1 MFSHPSSPLLEP
13 QSPFHSSCPHLTF
26 PVNPLLISPCQL
38 PPSPQAVG
46 RGTGLGELSSTTP
59 SPTHQHRREHRQP
72 GGSSQAAKQCLQ
84 KYFCFNSVHQGDA
97 ALENQRWSLLL
108 GAKELGTNKYLK
120 QFTMKRYGEGLR
132 RCPWEELSRST
143 TTHSKLHQSS
153 QSELNAN
160 GQKVR
165 ISHQNSLK
173 SNCVSTHLII
183 YPPDHLPDPLLEHL
197 TLNLNKYE
205 NQRETGKSILQT
217 NSFCKWIFITIGAG
231 TGVHKAPQC
240 RQLCAGG
247 ALYSQKLL
255 CSSEGQQSYRSGQL
269 LSLLEAPGAL
279 TRHTKAALELSQVH
293 AWFVRQ
299 FEADLL
305 TPFPAIHRGRRA
317 AELSSSKAHQ
327 GAARRGPRQKPGEGW
342 RKS

>member
-1 MFSHPSSPLLEP
+1 M
-13 QSPFHSSCPHLTF
+13 
-26 PVNPLLISPCQL
+26 
-38 PPSPQAVG
+38 
-46 RGTGLGELSSTTP
+46 
-59 SPTHQHRREHRQP
+59 
-72 GGSSQAAKQCLQ
+72 
-84 KYFCFNSVHQGDA
+84 
-97 ALENQRWSLLL
+97 

-120 QFTMKRYGEGLR
+120 QSTMKRGGEGLR
-132 RCPWEELSRST
+132 RCPGKELSRST
-143 TTHSKLHQSS
+143 TTHSKLESL

-173 SNCVSTHLII
+173 SNCVSTHSIN

-205 NQRETGKSILQT
+205 NQRETRKSILQT

-231 TGVHKAPQC
+231 TSVQNAPQC
-240 RQLCAGG
+240 RQLYAGS

-269 LSLLEAPGAL
+269 LSLLEAPGVL
-279 TRHTKAALELSQVH
+279 TRHTKAVLELSQVH
-293 AWFVRQ
+293 AWFVGQ

-305 TPFPAIHRGRRA
+305 TPFLAIHRGWRT
-317 AELSSSKAHQ
+317 AELSSSKPHQ
-327 GAARRGPRQKPGEGW
+327 ELPEEALGRDGGRAEC
-342 RKS
+342 